1 MSNEFDH
8 AANDSPRSG
17 GSKQVAPLVWAAIV
31 VAIVAISIWFA
42 IKP

>member
-1 MSNEFDH
+1 MNREFDH

-31 VAIVAISIWFA
+31 VVIVAIIIWFA

>member
-1 MSNEFDH
+1 MDGEFDH

-31 VAIVAISIWFA
+31 AIIIWLA

>member
-17 GSKQVAPLVWAAIV
+17 GSKQVTPWVWAAIV
-31 VAIVAISIWFA
+31 VTIVAIIIWFA